1 MNNLWKKTTLTVI
14 LHDEISDKPVK
25 KSYGNVIQGFS
36 TDAVDTFAQGL
47 ATLTGLTLDHVEA
60 TNVSTMAEI

>member
-25 KSYGNVIQGFS
+25 KSYGNVIQAS
-36 TDAVDTFAQGL
+36 AQ
-47 ATLTGLTLDHVEA
+47 TPLTRLPRA
-60 TNVSTMAEI
+60 